1 VEEIEM
7 RPNSQVVLVPGS
19 ERGALVGVA
28 AELAAADEAAQRRVR
43 AARDEWTAVHSG
55 AAS

>member
-1 VEEIEM
+1 M